1 MVQLSRRSLVVP
13 VLTETVC
20 PGMTSSLLD
29 PKAPTLALLSRRIWE
44 MM

>member
-13 VLTETVC
+13 VLTETVW
-20 PGMTSSLLD
+20 PLITSSED
-29 PKAPTLALLSRRIWE
+29 GPKAPTRALLSSKIWE